1 MYSFKVIDEFIYNK
15 NKDVAIKLVSKSV
28 FSGDNIYNVS
38 KYPYFEVWILQSQH
52 CNVTISNNVYELYKG
67 DVLVFSE
74 NDSKD
79 IAASDNNA
87 VFLSLQ
93 IDASAFNEILPI
105 NSLFDEKNFFKSHS
119 RHFKNKIASV
129 NPTAKIINENI
140 YKMIEAFAVKRQGY
154 EVEVLQLSLNI
165 LLTIARETNY
175 HTSSEKFNSA
185 DVFSKTH
192 KSLKKA
198 IDYID
203 SHLGEELSLE
213 KISSIAELSPNYFSN
228 IFREQTGVKLWDY
241 IGEKRIIMA
250 TQLLIE
256 YPNDSIISI
265 ALKCGFNNC
274 PNFNKAFKKFT
285 GQTPKKYKTSMLR
298 QEENLW

>member
-1 MYSFKVIDEFIYNK
+1 MYPFKVIDEFIYNK
-15 NKDVAIKLVSKSV
+15 KKDIALKLISKTI

-38 KYPYFEVWILQSQH
+38 KYPYFEVWLLQSPH
-52 CNVTISNNVYELYKG
+52 CTIILPDNKFELYEG

-79 IAASDNNA
+79 IIASDSNA
-87 VFLSLQ
+87 VFLTLQ
-93 IDASAFNEILPI
+93 IDSSAFTEILPY
-105 NSLFDEKNFFKSHS
+105 NSLLDEYNFFQSHS
-119 RHFKNKIASV
+119 RHFKNKIPAV
-129 NPTAKIINENI
+129 NPTAKTIKNII
-140 YKMIEAFAVKRQGY
+140 YRMIDAFSVKRQGY
-154 EVEVLQLSLNI
+154 EIEVLQLSLDV

-175 HTSSEKFNSA
+175 HTSSENFNSA
-185 DVFSKTH
+185 SIFSKTH

-203 SHLGEELSLE
+203 SHLSEELSLE

-241 IGEKRIIMA
+241 IGEKRIILA

-256 YPNDSIISI
+256 YPNDSIISV

-274 PNFNKAFKKFT
+274 PNFNRAFKKFT

-298 QEENLW
+298 QEENL

>member
-38 KYPYFEVWILQSQH
+38 KFPYFEVWILQSQY
-52 CNVTISNNVYELYKG
+52 CNVTIANTVYELYKG

-74 NDSKD
+74 NDTKD

-93 IDASAFNEILPI
+93 IDASAFTEILPF
-105 NSLFDEKNFFKSHS
+105 NTLFDEKTFFKSHS

-140 YKMIEAFAVKRQGY
+140 YKMIEAFSVKRQGY

-274 PNFNKAFKKFT
+274 PNINKAFKKFT

-298 QEENLW
+298 QEENL